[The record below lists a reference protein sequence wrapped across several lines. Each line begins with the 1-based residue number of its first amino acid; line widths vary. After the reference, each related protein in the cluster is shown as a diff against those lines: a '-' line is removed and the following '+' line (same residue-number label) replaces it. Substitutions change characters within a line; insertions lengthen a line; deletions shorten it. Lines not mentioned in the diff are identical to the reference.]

1 VISCC
6 LGVNS
11 FIICFASTS
20 FAGVFRLPCLKDLL
34 LTHASFER
42 VQDQPQD
49 YQDHHDGSPDVQ
61 EVELYIF
68 FHIGRIGFHSSN
80 HRRPRREPAVV
91 ELRWKHWNE
100 SLSTN
105 VSLGTD
111 RKYLVEQRLL
121 TGIESG

>member
-1 VISCC
+1 MISCC

-20 FAGVFRLPCLKDLL
+20 FAGVFRPPCLKDLL

-68 FHIGRIGFHSSN
+68 FHIGRIGFHSGN

-91 ELRWKHWNE
+91 DCDGNTGMNPFLPMFHWVRIA
-100 SLSTN
+100 SILSSN
-105 VSLGTD
+105 GC
-111 RKYLVEQRLL
+111 
-121 TGIESG
+121 